1 MNEPTSI
8 ITTITSMVS
17 TAWGWVGTAFT
28 TASNHT
34 EMYIPLAIGIVGA
47 AVGLFKRAVRIGG
60 KRK

>member
-8 ITTITSMVS
+8 ITTIGSMVT

-34 EMYIPLAIGIVGA
+34 EMYIPVAIAIVGA
-47 AVGLFKRAVRIGG
+47 GIGLFKRAIRIGG
-60 KRK
+60 RRK